1 MPLVSIYRE
10 IDLAA
15 TIEYPKSISRQR
27 RIQHSANVFLDQH
40 DWQLSAGAKSGL
52 SARRDHA
59 GLELCHR
66 DHLLKQESTCRT
78 FDLWKIRETDVDA
91 GLEQTR
97 Q

>member
-40 DWQLSAGAKSGL
+40 DWQLSAGAKSQNVSLEKGVIL
-52 SARRDHA
+52 KKHRVPPPDVTVEHYSPIPGGSLGGIIARMPRRSR
-59 GLELCHR
+59 C
-66 DHLLKQESTCRT
+66 
-78 FDLWKIRETDVDA
+78 
-91 GLEQTR
+91 
-97 Q
+97 